1 MKNKAKKIKRFI
13 DFYRLLK
20 YGGWSWWLPLPSQ
33 DRYYAGEHSIIT
45 DRESINKK
53 GLAFKIAKVKIA
65 WYLAKNYILNN
76 DGLYQI
82 LEEKKDGLT
91 LYKVSYL

>member
-1 MKNKAKKIKRFI
+1 MKNKIKKIKRAI
-13 DFYRLLK
+13 NFYRLLT

-33 DRYYAGEHSIIT
+33 DKNYAGEHTILA
-45 DRESINKK
+45 DRESRNKK
-53 GLAFKIAKVKIA
+53 GLAFKIAKIQTA

-91 LYKVSYL
+91 LYKVSC